1 MSGKVRQITELM
13 SVPEILEALG
23 GVSRDTFY
31 KWRQTG
37 KGPRCFSLPNG
48 ELRCKRAGF
57 LTWPDG
63 LYGAAA
69 LLPRSKSSSGAAEP
83 ASCLPAARRYRG
95 CGQGS

>member
-1 MSGKVRQITELM
+1 MNGKGRELGQLM
-13 SVPEILEALG
+13 TVPEMLEALG

-48 ELRCKRAGF
+48 ELRCRRVDF
-57 LTWPDG
+57 VVWLES

-69 LLPRSKSSSGAAEP
+69 
-83 ASCLPAARRYRG
+83 
-95 CGQGS
+95 

>member
-1 MSGKVRQITELM
+1 MT
-13 SVPEILEALG
+13 VPEMLEALG

-48 ELRCKRAGF
+48 ELRCRRVDFVAW
-57 LTWPDG
+57 LES

-69 LLPRSKSSSGAAEP
+69 
-83 ASCLPAARRYRG
+83 
-95 CGQGS
+95 

>member
-1 MSGKVRQITELM
+1 MSGKVRQIAELM

-48 ELRCKRAGF
+48 ELRCKRVDF
-57 LTWPDG
+57 LTWLED

-69 LLPRSKSSSGAAEP
+69 
-83 ASCLPAARRYRG
+83 
-95 CGQGS
+95 